1 MPPRKSQKKVVATE
15 GQTPYNI
22 HILSE
27 GQSGCPPEQYHALLE
42 SVRLHGLYSPVILY
56 QNKILDG
63 RSRYRACRD
72 LGIAPTVEEREFA
85 SDDEARRFLRAANGW
100 RAHVGAEQRAAS
112 YLLDPASAKRIIAL
126 KVKAEAN
133 QKAGKFI
140 AGNMSV
146 DEQVG
151 REIGVHRSTVQR
163 ILRVLRDANYG
174 GRDQVKKIAAGEMT
188 CSQWTNKVRK
198 ANKSAWLIDQT
209 SLGVKQFD
217 VIYAD
222 PPWPYPAIG
231 SFVDRAGATSFRPD
245 DHYATL
251 EESEILRMGEQL
263 EPYLAD
269 DCFLFLWTPSS
280 HLPLAMDVVKAWDFT
295 YVTSMVWHK
304 TPRQG
309 GVHRSFG
316 AGCALGQWLN
326 VNHEIVLIGR
336 RGRGTPWH
344 EKQGK
349 KVIKSHSC
357 RALPLRE
364 YNRKPDEFRETIET
378 MFPLPHRRLELF
390 ARSEHEGWT
399 AWGNEVDKHTV

>member
-63 RSRYRACRD
+63 RSRYRACLD
-72 LGIAPTVEEREFA
+72 LGIAPTVEAIEFE
-85 SDDEARRFLRAANGW
+85 SDDEARRYLRAANGW

-140 AGNMSV
+140 SGNMSV

-198 ANKSAWLIDQT
+198 ANKSAWLIDQ
-209 SLGVKQFD
+209 SAAGVKQFE
-217 VIYAD
+217 
-222 PPWPYPAIG
+222 
-231 SFVDRAGATSFRPD
+231 RHLCRP
-245 DHYATL
+245 
-251 EESEILRMGEQL
+251 
-263 EPYLAD
+263 
-269 DCFLFLWTPSS
+269 
-280 HLPLAMDVVKAWDFT
+280 PLAVSGYRVVCGPGWCN
-295 YVTSMVWHK
+295 VL
-304 TPRQG
+304 Q
-309 GVHRSFG
+309 
-316 AGCALGQWLN
+316 AG
-326 VNHEIVLIGR
+326 R
-336 RGRGTPWH
+336 
-344 EKQGK
+344 
-349 KVIKSHSC
+349 
-357 RALPLRE
+357 PLRHTRGVRDSR
-364 YNRKPDEFRETIET
+364 YGRATRAVPC
-378 MFPLPHRRLELF
+378 RRLLPVLVDAVF
-390 ARSEHEGWT
+390 ASASRDGCCEGVGLHVRDEYGVAQDT
-399 AWGNEVDKHTV
+399 QAERCPPVFRCRVCVGPLAKR